1 MTYKVRRMRDGLK
14 YEVSEE
20 VYRSRMS
27 ETPLKT
33 RTKDGL
39 IGVALFC
46 VFILVLSFILGD

>member
-27 ETPLKT
+27 ETP
-33 RTKDGL
+33 TKSAIIDL
-39 IGVALFC
+39 IWAAAALLIFVAA
-46 VFILVLSFILGD
+46 LSFIIGD